1 MALKFHL
8 LWRLVRTQP
17 SDIRNYCYCHS
28 RRQLMLVYRPKQEVD
43 VVSARLPFGE
53 ATVDS
58 AATAC
63 DSTASTCVKICTKSV
78 KSPSRLLLMSSIS
91 PADKMADTSHEETPL
106 ISIGLPRVKWR
117 DSDWWYHHCVSFWRW
132 ISCLGWTGLFLSF
145 SFSLK
150 LLFFWPLI
158 FKIVLLFF
166 RFCDNYVCPSHFRI
180 SCRHTRTLICM
191 QKILC

>member
-1 MALKFHL
+1 
-8 LWRLVRTQP
+8 
-17 SDIRNYCYCHS
+17 
-28 RRQLMLVYRPKQEVD
+28 MLVYRPKQEVD

-106 ISIGLPRVKWR
+106 ISMGLPRVKWR
-117 DSDWWYHHCVSFWRW
+117 DSLIGDIIIASVFGDELVA
-132 ISCLGWTGLFLSF
+132 LGELDCF
-145 SFSLK
+145 
-150 LLFFWPLI
+150 
-158 FKIVLLFF
+158 
-166 RFCDNYVCPSHFRI
+166 
-180 SCRHTRTLICM
+180 
-191 QKILC
+191 